1 LDEDYTPKLADFGL
15 AKILNGRD
23 ENVVRS
29 PPFFLLIKCMALYL
43 SAIMNL
49 ANLNTLVGHNLLILY
64 FHYYMS
70 WNKYDKQ
77 SQF

>member
-1 LDEDYTPKLADFGL
+1 MFPT
-15 AKILNGRD
+15 IL
-23 ENVVRS
+23 
-29 PPFFLLIKCMALYL
+29 FLLIKCMALYL
-43 SAIMNL
+43 SVIMNL

-77 SQF
+77 SQFKMNI